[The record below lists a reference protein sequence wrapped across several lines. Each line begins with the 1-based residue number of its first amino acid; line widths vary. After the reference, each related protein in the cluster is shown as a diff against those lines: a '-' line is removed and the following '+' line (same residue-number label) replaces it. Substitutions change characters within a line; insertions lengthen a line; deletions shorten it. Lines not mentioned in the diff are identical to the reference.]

1 MQALRVTAQPPHL
14 AMLDVADPVP
24 LPDEALVRVRAF
36 SLNRGEVLDLADE
49 VEGAAVGWDLTGV
62 VEQAAANGTGP
73 PGGERVVGIVRRGA
87 WAELAAVP
95 TSRLAVI
102 PATVSDAHAASLPT
116 AGRTA
121 LRALELG
128 GFLLGKRVLVSGA
141 TGGVGRYAV
150 QLAALAGATVTALV
164 RDVQTSREPLERLGA
179 ADVVEV
185 INAEFDV
192 AVDAVGGSAFG
203 AAIEHVAPA
212 GLVVNLATGNP
223 DEVVSFRA
231 THFDRAPGARIY
243 TLNLIDELPRM
254 NPTRDLAR
262 LLRLLEQRKL
272 EAPVE
277 LEAPWHEIGR
287 AIDALR
293 SRTISGKAVLRVIP
307 ART

>member
-1 MQALRVTAQPPHL
+1 MRCMQALCVTAQPPHL

-102 PATVSDAHAASLPT
+102 PATVSDAQAASLPT
-116 AGRTA
+116 AGLTA

-128 GFLLGKRVLVSGA
+128 GFLLGKRVLVAGA
-141 TGGVGRYAV
+141 SGGVGRYAV

-179 ADVVEV
+179 ADVVEA

-212 GLVVNLATGNP
+212 GLVVNLATG
-223 DEVVSFRA
+223 
-231 THFDRAPGARIY
+231 
-243 TLNLIDELPRM
+243 
-254 NPTRDLAR
+254 
-262 LLRLLEQRKL
+262 
-272 EAPVE
+272 
-277 LEAPWHEIGR
+277 
-287 AIDALR
+287 
-293 SRTISGKAVLRVIP
+293 
-307 ART
+307 